1 MLGSRVRKAGCESNL
16 VEEEIFVRSEKLV
29 DPELLEILRQMP
41 SLETS
46 AATLVSMREAML
58 GWKLTAPDAPEVR
71 SKELF
76 IDVTDGQQ
84 VRVIVY
90 HPANKTPTGALLWIH
105 GGGMVMGAPEMND
118 APNRHIAQQA
128 GCIVVAVAYRLA
140 PEASYPAALEDC
152 YAALRWMHTEAD
164 ALGIPRER
172 IAVAGESGGGALS
185 AGLCLLARDRGEIPL
200 SAQFLMFP
208 MLDDRT
214 GTSTEIT
221 PMPFSGEFVWDRS
234 SNSFCWN
241 AVLGERPLAA
251 DIPAYASPGRV
262 EVLAGLPHTFI
273 SVGDV
278 DLFIG
283 EDLRFAQRLIRDG
296 VSTEMHVYAGAAHGF
311 TAWGAQTEIARR
323 CQREFWGRLSVTS
336 VRIVAEV

>member
-1 MLGSRVRKAGCESNL
+1 M
-16 VEEEIFVRSEKLV
+16 RSEKLV
-29 DPELLEILRQMP
+29 APQLLEILRQMP

-46 AATLVSMREAML
+46 AATLASMREAML

-71 SKELF
+71 SVELF
-76 IDVTDGQQ
+76 IGVPDGQQ

-105 GGGMVMGAPEMND
+105 GGGMVMGTPEMND
-118 APNRHIAQQA
+118 VPNRHIAHQA
-128 GCIVVAVAYRLA
+128 GCVVVAVAYRLA
-140 PEASYPAALEDC
+140 PEEPYPAALEDC
-152 YAALRWMHTEAD
+152 YAVLRWMHAEAD

-221 PMPFSGEFVWDRS
+221 PMPFSGEFVWHRS

-241 AVLGERPLAA
+241 AVLGERPVAA
-251 DIPAYASPGRV
+251 EIPVYASPGRV
-262 EVLAGLPHTFI
+262 EVLAGLPRTFI
-273 SVGDV
+273 SVGTSTYLLEKTFDSLN
-278 DLFIG
+278 DSFGTGFLPSCMSMQ
-283 EDLRFAQRLIRDG
+283 ERPMALLPG
-296 VSTEMHVYAGAAHGF
+296 V
-311 TAWGAQTEIARR
+311 RR
-323 CQREFWGRLSVTS
+323 RKSPGDASGNSGMRLSVTS